1 MATTRTDRRFDGT
14 VATNYERF
22 FVPLIPR
29 PLAGRVLAAIAPGP
43 GERLVDIA
51 CGTGIIARLA
61 AAAIGPEGSV
71 VGVDPSA
78 DMLDVARTVQ
88 PAGGADV
95 EWRTGGAES
104 LPLPDASFDLAV
116 NQLGLMLVE
125 DRAAAVGEMARVLV
139 PGGRAAVAVP
149 GRMPGAFEA
158 MGEVLGR
165 VVDPTLAGF
174 VAAVFSLHDPDEL
187 HQLLAADLADAHVD
201 VSTAPVDLGPPTEFL
216 WGYVHSTPLRGALV
230 GVGSDALLQIEDEV
244 LRAWSP
250 WTKRGRLVVPQ
261 PLLLAT
267 AQRPRTGE

>member
-1 MATTRTDRRFDGT
+1 MGTTRTDRRFDET
-14 VATNYERF
+14 MATNYERF

-29 PLAGRVLAAIAPGP
+29 PLAERVLAALAPRP
-43 GERLVDIA
+43 GERLIDIA

-61 AAAIGPEGSV
+61 AAAIGPQGTV

-78 DMLDVARTVQ
+78 DMLDVARTQQ
-88 PAGGADV
+88 PAGGADI

-158 MGEVLGR
+158 MGDVLGR
-165 VVDPTLAGF
+165 VVDPSLAGF
-174 VAAVFSLHDPDEL
+174 VAALFSLDDPEEL
-187 HQLLAADLADAHVD
+187 HHLLAADLADVNVE
-201 VSTAPVDLGPPTEFL
+201 VSTAPVDLGPPAEFL
-216 WGYVHSTPLRGALV
+216 WSYIHSTPLRGAVV
-230 GVGSDALLQIEDEV
+230 GVGSDELRQVEDEV
-244 LRAWSP
+244 LTAWSP
-250 WTKRGRLVVPQ
+250 WTESGRLVVTQ

-267 AQRPRTGE
+267 AQRSSTGE